1 MTYKLMYAPNDDTQ
15 NSLVD
20 YISGLNVWT
29 LNIYEP
35 TNQKS
40 VKLLTQRIRKLYYK
54 TLGTSVLNS
63 PMSPSLYGWPQLT
76 WGYEE
81 QQI

>member
-1 MTYKLMYAPNDDTQ
+1 MSYKLMYAPNDDTQ
-15 NSLVD
+15 NSPVD
-20 YISGLNVWT
+20 YISSWNVWT
-29 LNIYEP
+29 FNIYEL

-40 VKLLTQRIRKLYYK
+40 PKLLTQRIRKLYYK

-63 PMSPSLYGWPQLT
+63 PMSPSLSGWPQLT